1 MILTPRKD
9 ESSTTERRR
18 LFNTTKI
25 IEDVLRARGLIRRTT
40 SENNIAD
47 TSKEN
52 IFYGKMERKKG
63 PPRSRS
69 LSLTSLVGEMTIN
82 KWNSNSSF
90 EEKSTGTEAEK
101 IIKTANLEMITHV
114 GAQTPDRLKRRLSPN
129 ELTPIGRMRKMS
141 TEVCNSPTLRRR
153 YEYWTMCDDDKKK
166 CVTGVTPVDAVV
178 TLDPS
183 TTSAEGRYGL
193 VGGVD
198 AVVKIDPSTT
208 SVEGRYGLV
217 GGVDGGCDNPLL
229 GLNSP
234 SFGQGN
240 AGRKLKTP
248 RRRLMSEN
256 VFDKMMMNHSPQTP
270 KNRSNSF
277 SARPRGGG
285 RTRMVSSNQALI
297 SSFITPKRRQQT
309 PGSGN

>member
-1 MILTPRKD
+1 M
-9 ESSTTERRR
+9 
-18 LFNTTKI
+18 TTKKN
-25 IEDVLRARGLIRRTT
+25 G
-40 SENNIAD
+40 
-47 TSKEN
+47 
-52 IFYGKMERKKG
+52 
-63 PPRSRS
+63 
-69 LSLTSLVGEMTIN
+69 
-82 KWNSNSSF
+82 
-90 EEKSTGTEAEK
+90 
-101 IIKTANLEMITHV
+101 
-114 GAQTPDRLKRRLSPN
+114 
-129 ELTPIGRMRKMS
+129 
-141 TEVCNSPTLRRR
+141 
-153 YEYWTMCDDDKKK
+153 
-166 CVTGVTPVDAVV
+166 VTGVTPVDAVV
-178 TLDPS
+178 T
-183 TTSAEGRYGL
+183 
-193 VGGVD
+193 
-198 AVVKIDPSTT
+198 INPSTT
-208 SVEGRYGLV
+208 SVEGRCGPV